1 MHIKSFSTNR
11 FAGLEDLNI
20 NFEDGLNVILGEN
33 ESGKSTII
41 NGIQSSIFKNIKL
54 LKNNNKD
61 KDFIKNFMPI
71 SGGDFI
77 DGKVIISTESG
88 DYEVFREWSNNPN
101 ILLKTPNGDL
111 IKDENRVNTIL
122 KEALIFGES
131 TYSSIVF
138 AKQKDLK
145 KSIDN
150 IIVDEDITKELSDLL
165 RQTLMELDGV
175 SIDVIKKNLDLE
187 LDDLYKRWNIEKN
200 YPENNRGI
208 NNPYKVG
215 IGKVLESFYEKEN
228 LRIVTDRAFE
238 NEKNFEEVSIKL
250 KEISEYR
257 NKCHSEKID
266 LEVLSEDINK
276 RSILES
282 NMALIN
288 KNLNEYTDI
297 NTQWPKNEQKLEF
310 YIEELEKLE
319 KRKEKFEKELLEVK
333 KSIRKRELIQR
344 IDKIKKINSE
354 KDILEESLKNCKNI
368 VDEDISL
375 LESLNKEIINI
386 ETAINAGKMILKLN
400 NSKKEIFIK
409 RDLEKEEALEEN
421 IEYSSK
427 GFISISNED
436 FSIEIKSGEI
446 DYDELSKK
454 HLLLKSDFENSL
466 KRLEIKDIEEGKE
479 NNKNIKEIQYNIL
492 KKSEEI
498 NYILSNSKL
507 EDLQEEL
514 KDLEDIEENI
524 DESLINF
531 ELKNINNE
539 IIEKKSTIKINEEK
553 INFWKEKYGTQD
565 RLFDMVI
572 EEKTNLKLKE
582 KEYEKLKPLPKEF
595 ESTDSFLKRLS
606 FLKEESSNL
615 DEEVLRLRTLHLEAK
630 NNLSDET
637 YEELKKSSI
646 EAQRNFEKNLNRGIK
661 LLKIQKV
668 FFQVKEDLEMDP
680 MESLVKEFKRVLSTI
695 TLGKY
700 DNSSI
705 DETFEIE
712 LLKNGNKVP
721 LELLSAGTYDSVAL
735 AFRFAILKHL
745 FEENSGYVILDD
757 CLVDL
762 DPIRKKEAVAL
773 IQEFGKENQIIFTT
787 CDPTTAQM
795 LGGNI
800 IEL

>member
-354 KDILEESLKNCKNI
+354 KDILEESLKNRKNI

>member
-436 FSIEIKSGEI
+436 FIIEIKSGEI

-514 KDLEDIEENI
+514 KDLEEIEENI

-595 ESTDSFLKRLS
+595 ESTDSFLKRLN

-745 FEENSGYVILDD
+745 FEENSGYVVLDD

-762 DPIRKKEAVAL
+762 DPMRKKEAVAL

-795 LGGNI
+795 LDRKSVV
-800 IEL
+800 

>member
-187 LDDLYKRWNIEKN
+187 LDDLYKRWDIEKN

-238 NEKNFEEVSIKL
+238 NEKNFEEVSKKL

-354 KDILEESLKNCKNI
+354 KDILEESLKNRKNI

>member
-187 LDDLYKRWNIEKN
+187 LDDLYKRWDIEKN

-238 NEKNFEEVSIKL
+238 NEKNFEEVSKKL

-354 KDILEESLKNCKNI
+354 KDILEESLKNRKNI

-436 FSIEIKSGEI
+436 FIIEIKSGEI

>member
-150 IIVDEDITKELSDLL
+150 IIVDEDITKELSYLL

-187 LDDLYKRWNIEKN
+187 LDDLFKRWDIEKI

-238 NEKNFEEVSIKL
+238 NEKNFEEVSKKL

-354 KDILEESLKNCKNI
+354 KDILEGSLKSCKNI

-436 FSIEIKSGEI
+436 FIIEIKSGEI

-466 KRLEIKDIEEGKE
+466 KRLKIKDIEEGKE

-606 FLKEESSNL
+606 FLKEESGNL

-630 NNLSDET
+630 NDLSDET

>member
-187 LDDLYKRWNIEKN
+187 LDDLFKRWDIEKI

-238 NEKNFEEVSIKL
+238 NEKNFEEVSKKL

-354 KDILEESLKNCKNI
+354 KDILEGSLKSCKNI

-436 FSIEIKSGEI
+436 FIIEIKSGEI

-466 KRLEIKDIEEGKE
+466 KRLKIKDIEEGKE

-606 FLKEESSNL
+606 FLKEESGNL

-630 NNLSDET
+630 NDLSDET

-680 MESLVKEFKRVLSTI
+680 MESLVKEFKKVLSTI

>member
-238 NEKNFEEVSIKL
+238 NEKNFEEVSKKL

-386 ETAINAGKMILKLN
+386 ETAINAGKMILRLN

-436 FSIEIKSGEI
+436 FNIEIKSGEI

-630 NNLSDET
+630 NDLSDET

-773 IQEFGKENQIIFTT
+773 IREFGKENQIIFMT

>member
-595 ESTDSFLKRLS
+595 ESTDSFLKRLN

-745 FEENSGYVILDD
+745 FEENSGYVVLDD

-762 DPIRKKEAVAL
+762 DPMRKKEAVAL

>member
-187 LDDLYKRWNIEKN
+187 LDDLFKRWDIEKI

-238 NEKNFEEVSIKL
+238 NEKNFEEVSKKL

-354 KDILEESLKNCKNI
+354 KDILEGSLKSCKNI

-386 ETAINAGKMILKLN
+386 ETAINAGKMILRLN

-436 FSIEIKSGEI
+436 FIIEIKSGEI

-606 FLKEESSNL
+606 FLKEESGNL

-680 MESLVKEFKRVLSTI
+680 MESLVKEFKKVLSTI

-745 FEENSGYVILDD
+745 FEENSGYVVLDD

-762 DPIRKKEAVAL
+762 DPMRKKEAVAL

>member
-11 FAGLEDLNI
+11 FAGLEDVNI

-354 KDILEESLKNCKNI
+354 KDILEESLKNRKNI

-436 FSIEIKSGEI
+436 FIIEIKSGEI

-514 KDLEDIEENI
+514 KDLEEIEENI

-773 IQEFGKENQIIFTT
+773 IREFGKENQIIFMT

>member
-606 FLKEESSNL
+606 FLKEKSSNL

>member
-11 FAGLEDLNI
+11 FAGLEDVNI

-354 KDILEESLKNCKNI
+354 KDILEESLKNRKNI

-606 FLKEESSNL
+606 FLKEKSSNL

>member
-436 FSIEIKSGEI
+436 FIIEIKSGEI

>member
-386 ETAINAGKMILKLN
+386 ETAINAGKMILRLN

-436 FSIEIKSGEI
+436 FNIEIKSGEI

-514 KDLEDIEENI
+514 KDLEEIEENI

-595 ESTDSFLKRLS
+595 ESTDSFLKRLN

-745 FEENSGYVILDD
+745 FEENSGYVVLDD

-762 DPIRKKEAVAL
+762 DPMRKKEAVAL

>member
-1 MHIKSFSTNR
+1 MHIKSFSTDR
-11 FAGLEDLNI
+11 FAGLEDVNI

-187 LDDLYKRWNIEKN
+187 LDDLFKRWDIEKN

-238 NEKNFEEVSIKL
+238 NEKNFEEVSKKL

-507 EDLQEEL
+507 EKLQEEL

-553 INFWKEKYGTQD
+553 INFWKEKYETQD

-572 EEKTNLKLKE
+572 EEKTNLKFKE
-582 KEYEKLKPLPKEF
+582 KEYEKLKPLPEEF
-595 ESTDSFLKRLS
+595 DSTDSFLKRLS

-615 DEEVLRLRTLHLEAK
+615 DEEVLNLRTLHLEAK

-745 FEENSGYVILDD
+745 FEENSGYVVLDD

-762 DPIRKKEAVAL
+762 DPMRKKEAVAL

>member
-436 FSIEIKSGEI
+436 FIIEIKSGEI

-514 KDLEDIEENI
+514 KDLEEIEENI

-595 ESTDSFLKRLS
+595 ESTDSFLKRLN

-745 FEENSGYVILDD
+745 FEENSGYVVLDD

-762 DPIRKKEAVAL
+762 DPMRKKEAVAL

>member
-1 MHIKSFSTNR
+1 M
-11 FAGLEDLNI
+11 
-20 NFEDGLNVILGEN
+20 
-33 ESGKSTII
+33 
-41 NGIQSSIFKNIKL
+41 
-54 LKNNNKD
+54 
-61 KDFIKNFMPI
+61 
-71 SGGDFI
+71 
-77 DGKVIISTESG
+77 
-88 DYEVFREWSNNPN
+88 
-101 ILLKTPNGDL
+101 
-111 IKDENRVNTIL
+111 
-122 KEALIFGES
+122 
-131 TYSSIVF
+131 
-138 AKQKDLK
+138 
-145 KSIDN
+145 
-150 IIVDEDITKELSDLL
+150 
-165 RQTLMELDGV
+165 
-175 SIDVIKKNLDLE
+175 
-187 LDDLYKRWNIEKN
+187 
-200 YPENNRGI
+200 
-208 NNPYKVG
+208 
-215 IGKVLESFYEKEN
+215 
-228 LRIVTDRAFE
+228 
-238 NEKNFEEVSIKL
+238 
-250 KEISEYR
+250 
-257 NKCHSEKID
+257 
-266 LEVLSEDINK
+266 SEDINK

-436 FSIEIKSGEI
+436 FNIEIKSGEI

-595 ESTDSFLKRLS
+595 ESTDSFLKRLN

-773 IQEFGKENQIIFTT
+773 IREFGKENQIIFTT